1 MDVGDPSNFERALE
15 IFDRDVS
22 RLKEVLTAVT
32 VSDTQTQESMKE
44 VFEKTGYVLD
54 PHGAVGFRA
63 LADSLSS
70 QPSER
75 GIFLETAHPVK
86 FDSVEAIIGNYE
98 VGSDIAANR
107 SDGKKKSIEINPDYN
122 ELREVLSKLI

>member
-1 MDVGDPSNFERALE
+1 
-15 IFDRDVS
+15 
-22 RLKEVLTAVT
+22 VLTAVT
-32 VSDTQTQESMKE
+32 VSDTETQETMKE

-63 LADSLSS
+63 LADALAS

-86 FDSVEAIIGNYE
+86 FESVEGVIGNYE
-98 VGSDIAANR
+98 VGSDIAAKLNN
-107 SDGKKKSIEINPDYN
+107 GKKRSIEINPDYN
-122 ELREVLSKLI
+122 EVREILSKLI